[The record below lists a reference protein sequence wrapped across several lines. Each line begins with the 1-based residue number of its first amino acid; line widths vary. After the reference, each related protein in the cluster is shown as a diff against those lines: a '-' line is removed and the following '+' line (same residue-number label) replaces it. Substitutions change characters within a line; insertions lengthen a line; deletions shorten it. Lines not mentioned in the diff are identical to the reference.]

1 MTQGEECDAAS
12 HRAVAR
18 GVFPHLCS
26 PSPTKL
32 TVWRKSLLFNSR
44 GYTVYDDSDGRIV
57 FRVDNYAHNW
67 REEAFLMDPHGHVLL
82 TVQRCKKVKENIC
95 WWAFLQMLSM
105 LECWEAYK
113 GDKNGCRRAAPP
125 VFKATKALGNP
136 SCTISVAATDGE
148 HQHYKMYW
156 SRRHE
161 WTKLY
166 RASISLSPVAE
177 VSRKCGGSRPVM
189 LGKDVFSLRLQP
201 GLDQAMVMAMI
212 MIIDVMK

>member
-1 MTQGEECDAAS
+1 MTQVEECEAAA
-12 HRAVAR
+12 HREVAR
-18 GVFPHLCS
+18 GVLPHLCL
-26 PSPTKL
+26 PSPTRL

-82 TVQRCKKVKENIC
+82 TVQRCKK
-95 WWAFLQMLSM
+95 MLSM
-105 LECWEAYK
+105 LESWEAYK
-113 GDKNGCRRAAPP
+113 GEKNGCRKAPPP

-177 VSRKCGGSRPVM
+177 VSRKCGGSTPVM